1 MTNLIDIE
9 TFQATLPAC
18 EDYLLHGYINVCQDE
33 LRIRSERE
41 LQQAKDALAKC
52 SKDQLLGV
60 LLHLGIELPVENQR
74 KPRERKNPAP
84 YGFKQYCTS
93 DGQYFYVPKFFN
105 PNTREHCVGSQA
117 VFLQG
122 LAPNEKLQRFGTVQQ
137 LEVGAINLAQLA
149 ELGLV
154 YKMQDNS
161 CVVCTLDMVP
171 TAVEIATVPDKPT
184 AKKSKQRQPEVEVEA

>member
-1 MTNLIDIE
+1 MTNIIDLE

-18 EDYLLHGYINVCQDE
+18 EDYLLHSYINVCQNE
-33 LRIRSERE
+33 LKTRSERE
-41 LQQAKDALAKC
+41 LQQAKDALSKC

-60 LLHLGIELPVENQR
+60 LLHLGIEWPADSQR
-74 KPRERKNPAP
+74 KPRERKNPAI
-84 YGFKQYCTS
+84 YGYKQYCTS

-122 LAPNEKLQRFGTVQQ
+122 LAPEEKLQRFGTVQQ
-137 LEVGAINLAQLA
+137 LEAGAINLAQLA

-154 YKMQDNS
+154 YKMENNT
-161 CVVCTLDMVP
+161 CIPCTLDMLP
-171 TAVEIATVPDKPT
+171 TAETTTVPDKP
-184 AKKSKQRQPEVEVEA
+184 AKKVAKRQEVVEVEVA